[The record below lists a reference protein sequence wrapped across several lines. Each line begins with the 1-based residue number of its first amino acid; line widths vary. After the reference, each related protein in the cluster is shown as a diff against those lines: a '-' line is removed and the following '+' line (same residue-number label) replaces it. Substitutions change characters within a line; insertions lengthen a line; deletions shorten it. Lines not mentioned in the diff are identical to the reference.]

1 MSNFTKAIAGRELF
15 EYLQC
20 RFNMTETQALASMRK
35 HNQDMSFLAEEKGT
49 DNEEHHNKKQLHI
62 PKV

>member
-20 RFNMTETQALASMRK
+20 RFNMTEAQALASMRE

-49 DNEEHHNKKQLHI
+49 ANE
-62 PKV
+62 